1 MTSRR
6 IALTGHRNAVNSIAV
21 TSDGQSIISGS
32 SDNSVKV
39 WSMKTMK
46 DVKTFSGHKDAVMS
60 VDVNLDGTLII
71 SSSQDYSVRI
81 WSFESGKVMRVLTG
95 HVDAVRCCKFSLDGT
110 MILSGSFDKNLIAWV
125 KSEDSDDWERACIF
139 KGTLPL
145 PPASCSCC
153 VLPCLPSL

>member
-1 MTSRR
+1 
-6 IALTGHRNAVNSIAV
+6 
-21 TSDGQSIISGS
+21 
-32 SDNSVKV
+32 
-39 WSMKTMK
+39 MK

-125 KSEDSDDWERACIF
+125 MAEDSDVWERACIF

-145 PPASCSCC
+145 PPVSCSCC
-153 VLPCLPSL
+153 AMPCLPSL